1 MTSSSDTAP
10 RLEFS
15 GVTVDFGATRALHDL
30 SGRIAP
36 GEVVG
41 LLGHN
46 GAGKSTLFNV
56 LGGVVRP
63 TSGGYLLDGEP
74 VPAGITPREVA
85 ALGITILHQEPA
97 LAANLT
103 VEENLWLAQPVP
115 APGEREKAARAA
127 LRRVGA
133 DLDLDTPVASL
144 GLGQRQL
151 VALARGL
158 VGRDMRVLLLDE
170 PTAAL
175 GQAETEA
182 LHALIRSFA
191 REGVA
196 VVYVS
201 HRLPDI
207 LDVCERI
214 LILSAGRLVE
224 DEEASRFTPRRL
236 ARALAPGL
244 SEDAF
249 EPARA
254 GDDAVLTAYGDH
266 ELSFRPGEVVGL
278 FGMAGGAQYDLVE
291 SIFGLRGRFRFIH
304 GPDGPVDV
312 AHPRAALRRG
322 IHLVPGDRERDG
334 LVSGLSAS
342 ENVFLPWY
350 RRSPGR
356 GWWVSARRTRQTYD
370 RARDALNILGPD
382 STAAIDQFS
391 GGNRQKHLLA
401 RWMFARE
408 PRTLLLA
415 QPTQGVDVGAKA
427 DIVRA
432 VRALARAGTTVVV
445 ASAESDEIASLC
457 DRAYVLLGDQV
468 AEIARTTSFDELLL
482 ATLLDL
488 AERVP
493 RAPAAEGASA

>member
-1 MTSSSDTAP
+1 MTSSDTTP
-10 RLEFS
+10 RLEFT

-63 TSGGYLLDGEP
+63 TTGGYLLDGHS
-74 VPAGITPREVA
+74 VPPHITPRDVA
-85 ALGITILHQEPA
+85 ALGITIVHQEPA

-103 VEENLWLAQPVP
+103 VEENLWLAQP
-115 APGEREKAARAA
+115 APTQGERKTAA
-127 LRRVGA
+127 LAALKRVGA

-175 GQAETEA
+175 GQAETDA

-191 REGVA
+191 AEGVA

-224 DEEASRFTPRRL
+224 DEAASQFTPRRL
-236 ARALAPGL
+236 ARALAPNL
-244 SEDAF
+244 AEDAF
-249 EPARA
+249 EVAHPGATSMTVAHGSR
-254 GDDAVLTAYGDH
+254 
-266 ELSFRPGEVVGL
+266 ELSFREGEVVGL

-291 SIFGLRGRFRFIH
+291 SIYGLRGRFRFR
-304 GPDGPVDV
+304 DGLDSVEV
-312 AHPRAALRRG
+312 SHPRAALSRG

-350 RRSPGR
+350 RRSSGR
-356 GWWVSARRTRQTYD
+356 GWWVTARQSRQTYD
-370 RARDALNILGPD
+370 RARGALNILGPD

-401 RWMFARE
+401 RWMFAHE
-408 PRTLLLA
+408 PRVLLLA

-432 VRALARAGTTVVV
+432 VRSLARAGTTVIV
-445 ASAESDEIASLC
+445 ASAESDEIANLC

-468 AEIARTTSFDELLL
+468 AEIARKPSFDEHLL
-482 ATLLDL
+482 ASLLDL
-488 AERVP
+488 ADQ
-493 RAPAAEGASA
+493 APHAPTVKGVSA

>member
-1 MTSSSDTAP
+1 MTSSTTP
-10 RLEFS
+10 RLEFT

-103 VEENLWLAQPVP
+103 VEENLWLTQP
-115 APGEREKAARAA
+115 APSRADRRTAARAA
-127 LRRVGA
+127 LDRVGC

-158 VGRDMRVLLLDE
+158 VGREMRVLLLDE

-175 GQAETEA
+175 GQADTEA
-182 LHALIRSFA
+182 LHRLIRRFA
-191 REGVA
+191 ADGVA

-214 LILSAGRLVE
+214 LILSGGALVA
-224 DEEASRFTPRRL
+224 DETASHFTPRRL
-236 ARALAPGL
+236 ARALAPDLADSEFAPAETGAVGL
-244 SEDAF
+244 EV
-249 EPARA
+249 RH
-254 GDDAVLTAYGDH
+254 GTH
-266 ELSFRPGEVVGL
+266 TLSFREGEVVGL

-291 SIFGLRGRFRFIH
+291 AVYGLRGRFSITA
-304 GPDGPVDV
+304 GESIEV
-312 AHPRAALRRG
+312 AHPRGALRRG

-350 RRSPGR
+350 RRAAGR
-356 GWWVSARRTRQTYD
+356 GWWISGRNTTRTYE
-370 RARDALNILGPD
+370 RARAALNILGPD
-382 STAAIDQFS
+382 AAATIDQFS

-401 RWMFARE
+401 RWMFAHA
-408 PRTLLLA
+408 PRVLLLA

-432 VRALARAGTTVVV
+432 VRDLARAGTTVVV
-445 ASAESDEIASLC
+445 ASAESDEIAGVC

-468 AEIARTTSFDELLL
+468 AELDRTPSFDEHLL
-482 ATLLDL
+482 ATLLEL
-488 AERVP
+488 AD
-493 RAPAAEGASA
+493 RAPQATGSEGAHA